1 MAPFL
6 QSLSRIVEEM
16 RSQATQE
23 GRRTAEKDRQ
33 LTLFEQE
40 RDDAQRKD
48 VAGHLSRRLAETE
61 EAVASL
67 TSECNRQRGECDA
80 LVRRVAEKDDQV
92 R

>member
-1 MAPFL
+1 M
-6 QSLSRIVEEM
+6 SN
-16 RSQATQE
+16 QATQE
-23 GRRTAEKDRQ
+23 ARRTAEKDRQ
-33 LTLFEQE
+33 LALFEQE

-80 LVRRVAEKDDQV
+80 FVRRVAEKDDQV
-92 R
+92 RYK